1 MPQHRRWRRPVFLI
15 VALAILGAAAA
26 TVKGQ
31 GSGKLDPTLS
41 GRVGS
46 LSGHSNVIV
55 TARDAASL
63 SAATQAIQFAGGVL
77 GRALPI
83 INARAAVVPNASLAA
98 IAGSA
103 AVLHLA
109 EDRLVVGANERTG
122 FTIGSRPARTDFGL
136 DGSGITIAV
145 IDSGIAAWHDD
156 LADSAGGLQ
165 RVDRFVDFVQQRG
178 VPYDDYGHGTHVA
191 GIIAGNGADSGGARA
206 GIAPASHL
214 VVLKVL
220 DGSGRGRISDVI
232 GALDYVRAHHDELN
246 IRIVNLSIAANVV
259 ESYLVDPL
267 TQAARQVVDSG
278 IVVVAAAGNA
288 GRNADGT
295 ARYGAITAPGNAPW
309 VLTVGASSHMG
320 TIDRHDDVVAP
331 FSSRGPT
338 AVDAIAKPDVV
349 APGVGIESLSAPGSL
364 LYGSMSPY
372 LLAGTTAT
380 PALPYLS
387 LSGTSMA
394 TAVVSGTAALLLQ
407 ANPSLTPNAVKAII
421 EFTAQVY
428 PGYDALTEGAGFL
441 NAYGA
446 AQLARVLGLPPD
458 APERS
463 TATDWSRQIIW
474 GNQRVGGGQLSA
486 SGGAWSSG
494 VSWGQARSGGENVSW
509 GLICT
514 GECGTVA
521 ASWDPW
527 TAHCVDA
534 GCTLSFPSGSGASDN
549 VVWRTS
555 CGLLG
560 CITTSLINGLSSTG
574 SSASGADADGDTV
587 VWGTAGDGDT
597 VVWGT
602 TCADSSC
609 EPVVWRQ
616 P

>member
-1 MPQHRRWRRPVFLI
+1 M
-15 VALAILGAAAA
+15 VALAMLGATA
-26 TVKGQ
+26 TIKGQ
-31 GSGKLDPTLS
+31 GSGKLDPTLTR
-41 GRVGS
+41 RVGS
-46 LSGHSNVIV
+46 LFGQSNVIV
-55 TARDAASL
+55 VARDAASM
-63 SAATQAIQFAGGVL
+63 SAATLAIQLAGGVL
-77 GRALPI
+77 GRTLPI
-83 INARAAVVPNASLAA
+83 INAQAAVVPNASLAA
-98 IAGSA
+98 IAASA

-122 FTIGSRPARTDFGL
+122 FTVGSRPARTDFGL

-156 LADSAGGLQ
+156 LAESTGGIQ

-191 GIIAGNGADSGGARA
+191 GIIAGNGSDSGGARA

-232 GALDYVRAHHDELN
+232 GALDYVHSYRDQLN
-246 IRIVNLSIAANVV
+246 IRIVNLSIAANVL

-267 TQAARQVVDSG
+267 TQAAKRVVDSG

-288 GRNADGT
+288 GRSADGH
-295 ARYGAITAPGNAPW
+295 AQYGAITAPGNAPW

-320 TIDRHDDVVAP
+320 TIDRQDDVVAP

-338 AVDAIAKPDVV
+338 AVDGVAKPDLV

-372 LLAGTTAT
+372 LLGGTIAT
-380 PALPYLS
+380 PTLPYLS

-394 TAVVSGTAALLLQ
+394 TAVVSGAAALLLQ
-407 ANPSLTPNAVKAII
+407 ANPALTPNAVKAIL
-421 EFTAQVY
+421 EYTAQTY

-446 AQLARVLGLPPD
+446 AELARVLGSAPD

-474 GNQRVGGGQLSA
+474 GNQRVTGGQLIASA
-486 SGGAWSSG
+486 DAWNLG
-494 VSWGQARSGGENVSW
+494 LTWGQARSPSGENVSW

-514 GECGTVA
+514 ANCGTVA
-521 ASWDPW
+521 ATWDPW
-527 TAHCVDA
+527 TAYCVDA
-534 GCTLSFPSGSGASDN
+534 GCALPSGGGGSDN
-549 VVWRTS
+549 VVWRSS
-555 CGLLG
+555 CGLTG
-560 CITTSLINGLSSTG
+560 CITTSVLSGLSG
-574 SSASGADADGDTV
+574 ALIFVSGTSADGDTV
-587 VWGTAGDGDT
+587 VWGTSSDGDT

-602 TCADSSC
+602 TCSDPSC
-609 EPVVWRQ
+609 EPVVWSQ

>member
-1 MPQHRRWRRPVFLI
+1 M
-15 VALAILGAAAA
+15 VALAMVVATA

-46 LSGHSNVIV
+46 LFGRSNVIV

-63 SAATQAIQFAGGVL
+63 SAATLAIQFAGGTL
-77 GRALPI
+77 GRSLPI
-83 INARAAVVPNASLAA
+83 INARAAVVPNAGLAA
-98 IAGSA
+98 IAASA
-103 AVLHLA
+103 SVLHVA
-109 EDRLVVGANERTG
+109 EDRLIVGANERTG

-136 DGSGITIAV
+136 DGSGVTIAV
-145 IDSGIAAWHDD
+145 IDSGITAWHDD
-156 LADSAGGLQ
+156 LADSSGASQ

-178 VPYDDYGHGTHVA
+178 APYDDYGHGTHVA
-191 GIIAGNGADSGGARA
+191 GIIAGNGSDSDGARA

-267 TQAARQVVDSG
+267 TQAAKQVVDAG

-320 TIDRHDDVVAP
+320 TIDRSDDVVAP

-338 AVDAIAKPDVV
+338 AVDRIAKPDLV

-364 LYGSMSPY
+364 LYDSMSPY
-372 LLAGTTAT
+372 LLGGTTAT
-380 PALPYLS
+380 STLPYLS

-407 ANPSLTPNAVKAII
+407 ANPALTPNAVKAIL
-421 EFTAQVY
+421 EYTAQIY

-446 AQLARVLGLPPD
+446 AQLAFVLGSPPD
-458 APERS
+458 AAERS
-463 TATDWSRQIIW
+463 TAADWSGEIIW
-474 GNQRVGGGQLSA
+474 GNQRVSGGQLIASA
-486 SGGAWSSG
+486 SAWSVG
-494 VSWGQARSGGENVSW
+494 VAWGQARSAGQNVSW

-514 GECGTVA
+514 AHCGTA
-521 ASWDPW
+521 IANWDSW

-534 GCTLSFPSGSGASDN
+534 GCTTSFPSGSGASDN

-560 CITTSLINGLSSTG
+560 CIATSLLDGLSGAG
-574 SSASGADADGDTV
+574 SAAWGADADGDTV

-602 TCADSSC
+602 TCADPSC
-609 EPVVWRQ
+609 EPTVWGQ